1 MATFRVDGRE
11 WHVTVDGPKIRQV
24 RAELGG
30 FDLGARDASQFG
42 RLIDDP
48 LLAAEVL
55 WVLCRKQAAEL
66 GVSQEQ
72 FDAMLGGDAGEAA
85 AVALLDAVIDFF
97 PSRQRGLLKN
107 LLSQQQEIQRAA
119 TAKAESRLLDPATM
133 EAVKTV
139 LLDSVDAQIDA
150 AIEKARENLTRLRNA
165 TGSPGS
171 AE

>member
-30 FDLGARDASQFG
+30 FDLGARDASQFS
-42 RLIDDP
+42 RLTDDP
-48 LLAAEVL
+48 LFAAEVL
-55 WVLCRKQAAEL
+55 WILCRKQAAEL

-97 PSRQRGLLKN
+97 PSHQRGLLKK
-107 LLSQQQEIQRAA
+107 LMSQQMEIQQAA
-119 TAKAESRLLDPATM
+119 TAKAEARLLDPTTM
-133 EAVKTV
+133 EAMKAAT
-139 LLDSVDAQIDA
+139 LDNVDA
-150 AIEKARENLTRLRNA
+150 AIDQALANLTRRRNA
-165 TGSPGS
+165 TGSPAS
-171 AE
+171 VE